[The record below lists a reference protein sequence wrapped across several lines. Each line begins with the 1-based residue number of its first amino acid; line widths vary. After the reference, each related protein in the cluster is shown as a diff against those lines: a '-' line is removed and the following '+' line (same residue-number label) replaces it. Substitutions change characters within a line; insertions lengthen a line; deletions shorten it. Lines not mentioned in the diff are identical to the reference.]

1 MVKVDGAYCT
11 ERAADRRSK
20 HLRRNC
26 EACAS
31 SSINRAS
38 SAVDHS
44 FGRTSPSP
52 SSFPPSPPLPPP
64 SSSSSHP
71 RDCVGHSRPLF
82 VRLDVPRP
90 RNKNITYA
98 SLTHSLTDSLAHSLT
113 HPLRLA
119 SGLRPRSTAAVL
131 SRALDHADNWHHN
144 WCGYGPG
151 RWLVRSF
158 TLCNGCAVVSCRVV
172 SYGIV
177 SCRARV
183 RGKRRRGTEALSAEA
198 LPVHAHTGTQGVR
211 CVAVHRMRARV
222 NATTA
227 PRTCHLTVGLSAVPL
242 KKGTPQIRSA
252 PAPPTL
258 LEPTPPHKTID
269 TQNRCGVRCTV
280 YGVCECM
287 CVMARSLT
295 VVLRGG
301 PLTA

>member
-52 SSFPPSPPLPPP
+52 SSFPPSPQLPLP

-98 SLTHSLTDSLAHSLT
+98 SLTHSLTDSLAHSPT

-131 SRALDHADNWHHN
+131 SRARGVA
-144 WCGYGPG
+144 
-151 RWLVRSF
+151 RWSANR
-158 TLCNGCAVVSCRVV
+158 VSGV
-172 SYGIV
+172 SATSICLG
-177 SCRARV
+177 
-183 RGKRRRGTEALSAEA
+183 LL
-198 LPVHAHTGTQGVR
+198 LPLLFGL
-211 CVAVHRMRARV
+211 
-222 NATTA
+222 
-227 PRTCHLTVGLSAVPL
+227 PRTVTRIELMH
-242 KKGTPQIRSA
+242 RR
-252 PAPPTL
+252 
-258 LEPTPPHKTID
+258 
-269 TQNRCGVRCTV
+269 N
-280 YGVCECM
+280 
-287 CVMARSLT
+287 
-295 VVLRGG
+295 
-301 PLTA
+301 